1 MENDTY
7 LYPQSVVYAREQQEL
22 TLWRESWKANVACKN
37 AIEEA
42 IRRDFDGMYLKES
55 CAQSV
60 IAEFGYKRVNLVLA
74 NTLQEKSEIGRASCR
89 ERV

>member
-1 MENDTY
+1 MIPISIPNPSST
-7 LYPQSVVYAREQQEL
+7 P
-22 TLWRESWKANVACKN
+22 ESIKNSRCGVRAGKANVACKN

-42 IRRDFDGMYLKES
+42 IRRDFDGMHLKES

-74 NTLQEKSEIGRASCR
+74 NNAAGK
-89 ERV
+89 ER